1 MFHNFNID
9 SNLKVAKQIYSVD
22 CIEIIDGIVDYFH
35 YNFETEE
42 TRNAQYKKL
51 VADLENELKK
61 TDRFPNEEESMITKD
76 KELESSVR
84 LMMGALDTKPEFHRY
99 YHSDNDFT
107 EYYLDYPKIDVHH
120 IIIKKSE
127 SKIYN

>member
-9 SNLKVAKQIYSVD
+9 SNLKVTKQIYSVD

-42 TRNAQYKKL
+42 TRNTQYKKL

-61 TDRFPNEEESMITKD
+61 TDRFPNEEENNT
-76 KELESSVR
+76 LETRDGNGSKYGV
-84 LMMGALDTKPEFHRY
+84 KKY
-99 YHSDNDFT
+99 YYSDNDFT